1 MQNPTTEHSVLQWD
15 FCIMSVDKLTLEKVY
30 IIMYYI
36 LIVHKNTGGK
46 EMENKGIDLSLLD
59 GVLGEYAEVKGSLI
73 TILQKTQDIYGYLP
87 KEAIELISEKTGIAT
102 SEIMGVGTFYTQFR
116 FQPVGKYL
124 IMLCQGTACHV
135 NSSELIL
142 QTVKDELGIDDG
154 ETTEDGLFSLKCVAC
169 LGCCSLS
176 PVMMIN
182 GDTYGSLTPTK
193 TKQILAQLREASK

>member
-1 MQNPTTEHSVLQWD
+1 MQSTD
-15 FCIMSVDKLTLEKVY
+15 LTL
-30 IIMYYI
+30 I
-36 LIVHKNTGGK
+36 
-46 EMENKGIDLSLLD
+46 D
-59 GVLGEYAEVKGSLI
+59 GVLGKYADVPGSLI
-73 TILQKTQDIYGYLP
+73 TVLQKTQDIYGYLP
-87 KEAIELISEKTGIAT
+87 KEVIEKISDRMNIPE

-135 NSSELIL
+135 NSSQLIL
-142 QTVKDELGIDDG
+142 ETIKDELHINDG

-182 GDTYGSLTPTK
+182 DEVYGKLDPDK
-193 TKQILAQLREASK
+193 VDKILDEYMKGGEENDA

>member
-1 MQNPTTEHSVLQWD
+1 
-15 FCIMSVDKLTLEKVY
+15 
-30 IIMYYI
+30 
-36 LIVHKNTGGK
+36 
-46 EMENKGIDLSLLD
+46 MEQKIDLKQIE
-59 GVLGEYAEVKGSLI
+59 GVLDELAKVKGSLI

-87 KEAIELISEKTGIAT
+87 KDAIVYISERTGIAE
-102 SEIMGVGTFYTQFR
+102 SEIMGVATFYTQFR
-116 FQPVGKYL
+116 LTPVGKYL

-142 QTVKDELGIDDG
+142 QTIKDELGIEDG

-182 GDTYGSLTPTK
+182 ENTYGSLTPEK
-193 TKQILAQLREASK
+193 TKKILKGLREAEC